1 MTVLKAQAPII
12 RTVIIGADAVLSDY
26 LRRKTDK
33 FLLFLPN
40 GSLIYHF
47 INVPLKSKRVL

>member
-40 GSLIYHF
+40 GSLIYHLF
-47 INVPLKSKRVL
+47 YHLIYHR